1 MALPRQNAD
10 GQQLCAPAAAE
21 RRRPT
26 AVRPR
31 QGCAAGRG
39 SPVDFAQR
47 YGYIQ
52 NTMIHSRDARRPLLQ
67 EEEEN
72 QEEKKKEPDFGLFE
86 RILKTRNIL
95 LSGEINK
102 TLAERVIR
110 QLILLEAESEEQ
122 IRVFIDSPGG
132 DADAG
137 YAIFDMMRFVK
148 PPVLTIGMGLVASA
162 GAIILLAAPKE
173 RRLGLPN
180 SHYLI
185 HQPLSGMRG
194 VATEIEIHAREL
206 DRLRKRINKL
216 IADET
221 GQLLEKVEKDT
232 DRDYWMGAEEAQ
244 SYGLIA
250 RIVSRRE
257 ELGS

>member
-1 MALPRQNAD
+1 
-10 GQQLCAPAAAE
+10 
-21 RRRPT
+21 
-26 AVRPR
+26 
-31 QGCAAGRG
+31 
-39 SPVDFAQR
+39 
-47 YGYIQ
+47 
-52 NTMIHSRDARRPLLQ
+52 MIHSRDARRPLLQ

-221 GQLLEKVEKDT
+221 GQPLEKVEKDT